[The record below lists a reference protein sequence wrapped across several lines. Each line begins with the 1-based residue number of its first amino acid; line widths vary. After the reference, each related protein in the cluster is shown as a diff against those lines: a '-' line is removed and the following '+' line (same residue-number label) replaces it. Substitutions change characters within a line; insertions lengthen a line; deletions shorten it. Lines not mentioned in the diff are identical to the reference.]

1 MERVLYESNSG
12 YAAKTTHLLT
22 MTNQEFLARNYKL
35 TSYAWS
41 VLRRCERNL
50 HQWAE
55 HYCNTGELPE
65 KEFQHWLS
73 VARKTAARFGM
84 KVYHQQDCRG
94 CSLYLYVAADLKD
107 SQYPIEEVYNRY
119 GTACC

>member
-1 MERVLYESNSG
+1 
-12 YAAKTTHLLT
+12 

-35 TSYAWS
+35 TSYAWG

-50 HQWAE
+50 HKWAE
-55 HYCNTGELPE
+55 DHCNFASSHIDEQ
-65 KEFQHWLS
+65 FWLS
-73 VARKTAARFGM
+73 RASKTAARFGM
-84 KVYHQQDCRG
+84 KIYHQQDCRG

-107 SQYPIEEVYNRY
+107 SQYPIEQVYNRY

>member
-1 MERVLYESNSG
+1 MVLFVSNSG
-12 YAAKTTHLLT
+12 YAAKTANLLT
-22 MTNQEFLARNYKL
+22 MTNQEFLKKTYKL
-35 TSYAWS
+35 TSYSWN

-55 HYCNTGELPE
+55 HYCNTGDLPE
-65 KEFQHWLS
+65 EEFTYWLAL
-73 VARKTAARFGM
+73 ARKTAARFGM

-94 CSLYLYVAADLKD
+94 CSLYVYVASDLEN
-107 SQYPIEEVYNRY
+107 SEYPIEQVYNRY